1 MHGCKRWFPKQ
12 RISGGFT
19 YGFAT
24 GRPYN
29 DPNKTTFMSEH
40 TKPYHNFSINGS
52 KLMMIGKHFTVL
64 VLSVDNVLGI
74 ENEFTY
80 RYSNDGSRRQVVGP
94 AAKRFYFVG
103 IFMSIGEDKT
113 D

>member
-1 MHGCKRWFPKQ
+1 MYLYLYHYINNIILKLISILVIILILIVLLLISCF
-12 RISGGFT
+12 RIVEQ
-19 YGFAT
+19 
-24 GRPYN
+24 N
-29 DPNKTTFMSEH
+29 N
-40 TKPYHNFSINGS
+40 
-52 KLMMIGKHFTVL
+52 VL
-64 VLSVDNVLGI
+64 VI